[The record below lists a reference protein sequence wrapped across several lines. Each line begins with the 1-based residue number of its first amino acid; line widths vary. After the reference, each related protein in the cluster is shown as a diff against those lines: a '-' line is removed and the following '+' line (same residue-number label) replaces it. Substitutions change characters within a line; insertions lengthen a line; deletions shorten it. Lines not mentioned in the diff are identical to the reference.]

1 MVRLGPLSLPPAA
14 AGTLCCLV
22 SLFGYSMANV
32 CMRRLSGLNC
42 VSSWAVCNKE
52 LIAVVAVGP
61 WLLWQAW
68 RRRSGFPTG
77 RPLAILIAAGLA
89 TELIGNMGVQW
100 GYKIVG
106 LAVMIPAY
114 TGFMLVATMVLGGIL
129 LGEHVSVRNLAVVG
143 LMILAVGL
151 LGAGA
156 AQAAPTTI
164 EKPPVSPALIAA
176 AIAAACAAGMVFSL
190 LGIAIRHCVT
200 GTTSHSAVVVII
212 TGMGVLTLGPLSF
225 FNAGAAKLMAASGEQ
240 YALMFAA
247 GICNLIAFLA
257 LVRGLQLTTV
267 LHVNMINA
275 GQVAIAAVAGVLIFG
290 ENCNRWLVLGV
301 GLMIVGIFAF
311 GSSRTSHG
319 ERAAVAF
326 RRSVGVPPA

>member
-1 MVRLGPLSLPPAA
+1 MVRLGPLRLPPAV

-22 SLFGYSMANV
+22 SLLGYSMANV

-100 GYKIVG
+100 GYEIVG

-114 TGFMLVATMVLGGIL
+114 TSFMLVTTTVLGGIL
-129 LGEHVSVRNLAVVG
+129 LGEHVSVRNLAAVG
-143 LMILAVGL
+143 LLILAVGL

-156 AQAAPTTI
+156 AQAAPAI
-164 EKPPVSPALIAA
+164 EKPPASPTLIAA
-176 AIAAACAAGMVFSL
+176 AIAAACAAGIVFSL

-200 GTTSHSAVVVII
+200 GITSPSAVVVII
-212 TGMGVLTLGPLSF
+212 TGMGVLTLEPLSF
-225 FNAGAAKLMAASGEQ
+225 FRVGAAKLMATSGEQ

-247 GICNLIAFLA
+247 GMCNLIAFFA

-275 GQVAIAAVAGVLIFG
+275 GQVAIAAVAGVLLFG
-290 ENCNRWLVLGV
+290 ENCNRWLVLGI

-311 GSSRTSHG
+311 GTPRTSCK
-319 ERAAVAF
+319 ERPTVTF
-326 RRSVGVPPA
+326 RRSRGD